1 MEGWGEVTE
10 GFGVGDWGT
19 VKKMGVLNNAIFLW
33 NKGINLAG
41 DPLQFS

>member
-1 MEGWGEVTE
+1 MRWGE
-10 GFGVGDWGT
+10 GFGVTDSGT
-19 VKKMGVLNNAIFLW
+19 VKKMGVLGDAIFLW